1 MRHIPNEEDG
11 KQALRG
17 HVCDKAAAAYAKYGP
32 SIDWDT
38 FQRMLDDPL
47 VVRYPT
53 TIVFDSQPLE
63 PGEFAFV
70 QPRGGQPAEGFQL
83 FIHPHFRDRSD
94 ALPLLIA
101 YHLVRVNYGEIA
113 THEEAE
119 LFGATLLGL
128 EVDAYYQS
136 VCRLADELLPS
147 EPRP

>member
-1 MRHIPNEEDG
+1 MRHIPSEEDG
-11 KQALRG
+11 KQALHG
-17 HVCDKAAAAYAKYGP
+17 HVCDKAAAAHEKYGP

-53 TIVFDSQPLE
+53 TIAFDSQPLQ

-70 QPRGGQPAEGFQL
+70 QPRGEQPAEGFQL
-83 FIHPHFRDRSD
+83 FIHPHFRDRPD

-128 EVDAYYQS
+128 EVDAYYQA
-136 VCRLADELLPS
+136 VCRLADELPTD
-147 EPRP
+147 PHA